1 MKKWRK
7 AMSNERKNTHEIEN
21 QLGEYYQAGGPSEQF
36 MDNLESRLVQA
47 HRGSAQKQPKTRKPF
62 FLRPAFAPAF
72 IVVLAMLIVIVIGP
86 KEVLARMQALLGYVP
101 GYGFVELED
110 IRVLPSP
117 VSQTQDGVIMT
128 IKQVLVKEENTYIIL
143 SIDGLPSKE
152 QIYEDLNAFVLE
164 HLDEWPEME
173 ADLWDTQTVVTLEDG
188 TVLDQAI
195 YSGAPWAGYFILPPL
210 PAGAMSFS
218 LDVDRI
224 PGLLPNNAPKNW
236 HFELSLENLPDPAAV
251 PSIEEF
257 SAERF
262 EFNPNLLTP
271 IPVDQPSQPDPNYGF
286 ALDLVDVV
294 YAAGEVALR
303 VRFANVPEGW
313 IPMGGYLDGR
323 LTDDLGHEYSII
335 YTPAS
340 GSQPD
345 GTVVV
350 TFEPV
355 APEAKSLTFSVVDLF
370 FFAPLERQTV
380 TVNFG
385 DSPQVGD
392 RFPIDQ
398 TITVF
403 GTPIHFASVQ
413 LGQDQAHTAEQTLMT
428 TFEFEID
435 PVPVQEGLSI
445 QSIGLADEVLAR
457 LGTRF
462 VAAGGGGSGVP
473 EDPNFSTMSL
483 SFGIPATIPLPTGNF
498 DLVFGNVNLLL
509 KGPYTITWE
518 VAGNQ

>member
-1 MKKWRK
+1 
-7 AMSNERKNTHEIEN
+7 MSNERKTTHEIEN
-21 QLGEYYQAGGPSEQF
+21 QLGAYYQQAEPSSQF
-36 MDNLESRLVQA
+36 VEALENKLMQA
-47 HRGSAQKQPKTRKPF
+47 HPANLAQPSRKRKPWF
-62 FLRPAFAPAF
+62 SRPVFAPAF
-72 IVVLAMLIVIVIGP
+72 IVMLALVLVIVIGP
-86 KEVLARMQALLGYVP
+86 KQVIAQVQALLGYVP
-101 GYGFVELED
+101 GYGFVEIDD

-117 VSQTQDGVIMT
+117 LSQTQGGVTMT
-128 IKQVLVKEENTYIIL
+128 IQQVLVKEENTYIIL
-143 SIDGLPSKE
+143 SVDGLPSKE

-164 HLDEWPEME
+164 HVEEWPEME
-173 ADLWDTQTVVTLEDG
+173 ADLWDSQTVVTLEDG
-188 TVLDQAI
+188 TMFDEAI
-195 YSGAPWAGYFILPPL
+195 YSGAPWAGYFILPPF
-210 PAGAMSFS
+210 PAGTLNFS
-218 LDVDRI
+218 LDVNRI

-236 HFELSLENLPDPAAV
+236 HFDLSLEYLNDPATA

-257 SAERF
+257 SVEQLQ
-262 EFNPNLLTP
+262 FNPNMLTP

-294 YAAGEVALR
+294 YAESEVALR
-303 VRFANVPEGW
+303 LQYANVPESW
-313 IPMGGYLDGR
+313 MPMGGYLDGR
-323 LTDDLGHEYSII
+323 LSDDLGNEYSII
-335 YTPAS
+335 YAPAS
-340 GSQPD
+340 GLQPD
-345 GTVVV
+345 GSVVV

-355 APEAKSLTFSVVDLF
+355 LPEAKSLTFSVADLF
-370 FFAPLERQTV
+370 FFAPLDRQTI

-403 GTPIHFASVQ
+403 GTPIHFSSLQ
-413 LGQDQAHTAEQTLMT
+413 LGQDQAHTEEQTLLT

-445 QSIGLADEVLAR
+445 QSIGLADEVLAN
-457 LGTRF
+457 LGTNF

-473 EDPNFSTMSL
+473 GDPNFSTLNL

-498 DLVFGNVNLLL
+498 DLVIGNVNLLL

-518 VAGNQ
+518 IAGNE